1 MPLSTEPRDP
11 VPAEL
16 SLIELSITLA
26 VLAAGLVL
34 AGLMAWLE
42 RRPRRSLDPRLI
54 PTTPFLFAGTL
65 LAILAFVHLLNLW
78 GVHTGR

>member
-1 MPLSTEPRDP
+1 MPADLSALEFW
-11 VPAEL
+11 
-16 SLIELSITLA
+16 ITLA
-26 VLAAGLVL
+26 VMAAGLAL
-34 AGLMAWLE
+34 AGFMAWLE
-42 RRPRRSLDPRLI
+42 HRPRQSLEPRLI

>member
-1 MPLSTEPRDP
+1 MPADLSP
-11 VPAEL
+11 VEFR
-16 SLIELSITLA
+16 ITLA
-26 VLAAGLVL
+26 VLTAGLAL
-34 AGLMAWLE
+34 AAMMVWLE
-42 RRPRRSLDPRLI
+42 RRPRRSLEPRLV

>member
-1 MPLSTEPRDP
+1 MPPD
-11 VPAEL
+11 L
-16 SLIELSITLA
+16 SLVEFWITLT
-26 VLAAGLVL
+26 VLTAGLAL
-34 AGLMAWLE
+34 ACLMAWLE
-42 RRPRRSLDPRLI
+42 RRPRQSLNPRLV

>member
-1 MPLSTEPRDP
+1 MPANLGSVEFWT
-11 VPAEL
+11 
-16 SLIELSITLA
+16 TLA
-26 VLAAGLVL
+26 ALTAGLAL

-42 RRPRRSLDPRLI
+42 RRPRQSLNPRLI

-65 LAILAFVHLLNLW
+65 LAILAFVHLLNLL

>member
-1 MPLSTEPRDP
+1 M
-11 VPAEL
+11 
-16 SLIELSITLA
+16 
-26 VLAAGLVL
+26 AAGLAL

-42 RRPRRSLDPRLI
+42 HRPRQSLEPRLV
-54 PTTPFLFAGTL
+54 PTTSFLFAGTL